1 MASRTFCSTGD
12 SAPSDVVARS
22 VPRIKNRSIDI
33 FHKNT
38 GETPHSQGLV
48 DNNCAHRVDLDLE
61 NAYFGVPFRSVAA
74 RKDRRSTGIA
84 VLPEGGPLNF
94 MIHMQDVM
102 AKPMPDFREGS
113 IVKGRILEVRPREV
127 LVDVG
132 YKSEGVIP
140 LAEFDDVESLEVGD
154 EVDVLL
160 ERLENDEGMV
170 VLSKEKAA
178 YRQNWNKIV
187 GVFQGDGLIKGKVK
201 SVVKG
206 GLMVNIGVEAFL
218 PASQIDVVPPKDLQ
232 QFVGNTYDFKIVKL
246 NDDRKNVVL
255 SRREVIEKERSEKR
269 QKFMEGVNVGDRV
282 VGTVKNITDFG
293 AFIDLDGMD
302 GLLHVTDMTWGRLGH
317 PSELLKVGQQL
328 EVIVLDLNKEKE
340 RVSLGLKQTQ
350 KNPWDQIEER
360 FPAGQRIK
368 GKITNLVPYG
378 AFVEIEEGV
387 EGLIHVSEL
396 SWTKRIMRP
405 SDILSVGQEVEA
417 VVLGVNKEEQKISLG
432 LRQLET
438 NPWDEIE
445 KKFTIGSRV
454 KGKIRN
460 MTAYGAFVELDE
472 GIDGM
477 IHVSDLSW
485 TRKINHP
492 SEVFKKA
499 DEIEAVV
506 IDIDKVNQR
515 ISLGIKQ
522 LTEDPW
528 KTIDEKYKIGDLV
541 NGKVTKL
548 ASFGAFVQ
556 LQDDIDG
563 LVHISQLSE
572 DHVAKVKDVL
582 KVGQEVEARVIK
594 VDKLERRIGLSI
606 KAANYTEE
614 QLRKEAEALDILRPG
629 EDMVGLE
636 KAFAAAE
643 QEEYRP
649 GDSKKEVTES
659 KESKRESKKES
670 KKK

>member
-1 MASRTFCSTGD
+1 M
-12 SAPSDVVARS
+12 V
-22 VPRIKNRSIDI
+22 
-33 FHKNT
+33 
-38 GETPHSQGLV
+38 Q
-48 DNNCAHRVDLDLE
+48 
-61 NAYFGVPFRSVAA
+61 
-74 RKDRRSTGIA
+74 
-84 VLPEGGPLNF
+84 
-94 MIHMQDVM
+94 MQDVM
-102 AKPMPDFREGS
+102 SKPMPDFREGS

-127 LVDVG
+127 LVDIG

-140 LAEFDDVESLEVGD
+140 ITEFDDVDSPEVGD

-187 GVFQGDGLIKGKVK
+187 HVFEGDGLIKGKVK

-255 SRREVIEKERSEKR
+255 SRREVIEQERSEKR
-269 QKFMEGVNVGDRV
+269 QKFMDGVNVGDRV
-282 VGTVKNITDFG
+282 IGTIKNLTDFG

-302 GLLHVTDMTWGRLGH
+302 GLLHITDMTWGRLGH

-328 EVIVLDLNKEKE
+328 EVIVLDINKEKE

-378 AFVEIEEGV
+378 AFVEVEEGV

-405 SDILSVGQEVEA
+405 SDILTVGEEVEA

-432 LRQLET
+432 LRQLEP

-445 KKFTIGSRV
+445 KKFTIGSTV

-485 TRKINHP
+485 TRKVNHP
-492 SEVFKKA
+492 SEVFKKG
-499 DEIEAVV
+499 DVVEAVV

-528 KTIDEKYKIGDLV
+528 KTIDQKYKIGDLV
-541 NGKVTKL
+541 KGKVTKL

-614 QLRKEAEALDILRPG
+614 QLRKEAEALDTLRPG

-649 GDSKKEVTES
+649 GESSKAAKES
-659 KESKRESKKES
+659 KEAKDSKRESRKTKK
-670 KKK
+670 

>member
-1 MASRTFCSTGD
+1 M
-12 SAPSDVVARS
+12 V
-22 VPRIKNRSIDI
+22 
-33 FHKNT
+33 
-38 GETPHSQGLV
+38 Q
-48 DNNCAHRVDLDLE
+48 
-61 NAYFGVPFRSVAA
+61 
-74 RKDRRSTGIA
+74 
-84 VLPEGGPLNF
+84 
-94 MIHMQDVM
+94 MQDVM
-102 AKPMPDFREGS
+102 SKPMPDFREGS

-127 LVDVG
+127 LVDIG

-140 LAEFDDVESLEVGD
+140 LSEFEDVENLEVGD

-178 YRQNWNKIV
+178 YRQNWNKIAS
-187 GVFQGDGLIKGKVK
+187 VFQGDGLIKGKVK

-218 PASQIDVVPPKDLQ
+218 PASQIDIVPPKDLQ
-232 QFVGNTYDFKIVKL
+232 QFVGNTYDFKIVKI

-255 SRREVIEKERSEKR
+255 SRRELIEQERSEKR
-269 QKFMEGVNVGDRV
+269 QKFMDGVEVGKFV
-282 VGTVKNITDFG
+282 KGVVKNLTDFG

-302 GLLHVTDMTWGRLGH
+302 GLLHITDMTWGRLTH
-317 PSELLKVGQQL
+317 PSELLKIGQ
-328 EVIVLDLNKEKE
+328 EIDVVVLDINKEKE

-360 FPAGQRIK
+360 FPAGSKVK

-396 SWTKRIMRP
+396 SWTKRNTRP
-405 SDILSVGQEVEA
+405 SDVLTQGQLIEA

-432 LRQLET
+432 VRQLEP
-438 NPWDEIE
+438 NPWNVIE
-445 KKFTIGSRV
+445 HKYVIGSRV

-460 MTAYGAFVELDE
+460 MTAYGAFVELEE

-492 SEVFKKA
+492 SEVLKKN
-499 DEIEAVV
+499 DDVEAIVL
-506 IDIDKVNQR
+506 DIDKVNQR
-515 ISLGIKQ
+515 ISLGVKQ
-522 LTEDPW
+522 LDSDPW
-528 KTIDEKYKIGDLV
+528 KEIDQKYKIGDLV
-541 NGKVTKL
+541 QGKVTKL

-572 DHVAKVKDVL
+572 EHVAKVKDVL
-582 KVGQEVEARVIK
+582 KVGTEGESRVIK
-594 VDKLERRIGLSI
+594 VDKVERRIGLSI
-606 KAANYTEE
+606 KAANYSEE
-614 QLRKEAEALDILRPG
+614 ELRKESEAFDTLKPG

-636 KAFAAAE
+636 KAFEAAAE
-643 QEEYRP
+643 DYRP
-649 GDSKKEVTES
+649 GEG
-659 KESKRESKKES
+659 

>member
-1 MASRTFCSTGD
+1 MA
-12 SAPSDVVARS
+12 
-22 VPRIKNRSIDI
+22 
-33 FHKNT
+33 
-38 GETPHSQGLV
+38 Q
-48 DNNCAHRVDLDLE
+48 
-61 NAYFGVPFRSVAA
+61 
-74 RKDRRSTGIA
+74 
-84 VLPEGGPLNF
+84 
-94 MIHMQDVM
+94 MQDLL
-102 AKPMPDFREGS
+102 AKSFRDFREGS
-113 IVKGRILEVRPREV
+113 IVKGRVLEIRPREV
-127 LVDVG
+127 LVDIG

-140 LAEFDDVESLEVGD
+140 SAEFDNIATLEVGD

-178 YRQNWNKIV
+178 YRQNWNKIAS
-187 GVFQGDGLIKGKVK
+187 VFQGDGLIKGKVK

-218 PASQIDVVPPKDLQ
+218 PASQIDIVPPKDLQ
-232 QFVGNTYDFKIVKL
+232 QFVGNTYDFKIVKI
-246 NDDRKNVVL
+246 NDDRRNVVL
-255 SRREVIEKERSEKR
+255 SRREIIEQERSEKR
-269 QKFMEGVNVGDRV
+269 QKFLESVNVGDRV
-282 VGTVKNITDFG
+282 TGTVKNLTDFG

-302 GLLHVTDMTWGRLGH
+302 GLLHITDMTWGRLGH
-317 PSELLKVGQQL
+317 PSEMVKVGQQL
-328 EVIVLDLNKEKE
+328 EVVVLDINKEKE

-360 FPAGQRIK
+360 FPAGQKVK

-378 AFVEIEEGV
+378 AFVELEEGV

-432 LRQLET
+432 LRQLEP

-445 KKFTIGSRV
+445 KKFEIGSRV
-454 KGKIRN
+454 KGQIRN
-460 MTAYGAFVELDE
+460 MTAYGAFVELAD

-492 SEVFKKA
+492 SEVFKKN
-499 DEIEAVV
+499 DEVEAVV

-522 LTEDPW
+522 LSEDPW
-528 KTIDEKYKIGDLV
+528 KNIDQKYKIGDLV
-541 NGKVTKL
+541 QGKVTKL

-594 VDKLERRIGLSI
+594 VDKVERRIGLSI
-606 KAANYTEE
+606 KAANYSEE
-614 QLRKEAEALDILRPG
+614 ELRKESEAFDTLRPG

-643 QEEYRP
+643 QEDYRP
-649 GDSKKEVTES
+649 GEGKKPKDDSKGS
-659 KESKRESKKES
+659 
-670 KKK
+670 